1 MKSKSHFTAKGF
13 WFATEVMLIFISVEA
28 IAYAVGHFDAGTIA
42 LVLLGVVALLF
53 LAALYNSRRK
63 NKKHKNGFAV

>member
-1 MKSKSHFTAKGF
+1 MKSKHYFTAKGF
-13 WFATEVMLIFISVEA
+13 WFAMEVTLVFISVEA

-42 LVLLGVVALLF
+42 LVLLGVVSLLF

-63 NKKHKNGFAV
+63 DKKHKNGFAV